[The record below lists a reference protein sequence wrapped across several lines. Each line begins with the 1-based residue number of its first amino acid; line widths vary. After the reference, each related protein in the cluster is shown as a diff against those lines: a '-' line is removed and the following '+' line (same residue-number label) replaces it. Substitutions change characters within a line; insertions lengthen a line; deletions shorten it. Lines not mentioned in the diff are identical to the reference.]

1 MTDTAPNDPSNQP
14 NAPAKGG
21 GRIWLVLFIIAAL
34 GVVGGKLYWPV
45 VAPQVMSAL
54 GPVIDTVRGQS
65 KPTGDVRKPT
75 VKQTAPAPALIVST
89 PAPVVSTP
97 TPAPVVSAPV
107 RVAPEPAPVVSSPVP
122 TDSEAIGNGV
132 RVDEPGELE
141 SLRAAVT
148 VLGMRI
154 QQLEAQQQA
163 AAQSSPATNTRYT
176 ALALAVTGLSRPLS
190 VGSPFRRT
198 LDAVALLGADDEI
211 VSRAA
216 AALSPYADGGVPT
229 LATLQQAFPATA
241 RAVMR
246 ARAQGE
252 STGLMGEI
260 KNKLGGL
267 VSVRRTATESTSGG
281 DDVEVALARTEAALA
296 AGKLESAAGALAKL
310 SGPPGKAAQGWL
322 EGATARLEAEGA
334 MDALHGR
341 ALSLLADGG

>member
-1 MTDTAPNDPSNQP
+1 MTDTPPNEPSNQ
-14 NAPAKGG
+14 ADVPAKSG

-65 KPTGDVRKPT
+65 KPTGDVRKPI
-75 VKQTAPAPALIVST
+75 VKQTAPASAPIVSAPAPVVATPTPAPAPVVVT
-89 PAPVVSTP
+89 PAPVVSM
-97 TPAPVVSAPV
+97 PAPTTEVSAPALQ
-107 RVAPEPAPVVSSPVP
+107 RLGAEVAALN
-122 TDSEAIGNGV
+122 A
-132 RVDEPGELE
+132 
-141 SLRAAVT
+141 
-148 VLGMRI
+148 RI
-154 QQLEAQQQA
+154 TQLETQLQA
-163 AAQSSPATNTRYT
+163 ATQLSPATNTRYT
-176 ALALAVTGLSRPLS
+176 ALALAVTGLSRPLA

-198 LDAVALLGADDEI
+198 LDAVALMGADDEI

-267 VSVRRTATESTSGG
+267 VSVRRTATESTGGG
-281 DDVEVALARTEAALA
+281 DDVEIALARTEAALA

-310 SGPPGKAAQGWL
+310 SGPPGMAAQGWL
-322 EGATARLEAEGA
+322 EGAAARLEAERA